1 MRTVLI
7 IVLYFFIVCSCNRE
21 LTNFR
26 SLLEVQLNP
35 TLYQV
40 LFLPRHIGHGISLIV
55 IISQLLLYIMISIF
69 IFTLIFHDML
79 IPYAKSINQ
88 VYTHIFLRERRQFSV
103 VAHVYLLFHRQPAD
117 ENHRRRNCRVHL

>member
-7 IVLYFFIVCSCNRE
+7 IVLYFVIVCLCNRE
-21 LTNFR
+21 LANFR

-35 TLYQV
+35 TVYQV

-88 VYTHIFLRERRQFSV
+88 VYTHICEHPGRSHHQNLHPRQ
-103 VAHVYLLFHRQPAD
+103 LLPPHRTGHDPEISPGSPQ
-117 ENHRRRNCRVHL
+117 N

>member
-21 LTNFR
+21 LANFR

-88 VYTHIFLRERRQFSV
+88 VYTHILKLHIV
-103 VAHVYLLFHRQPAD
+103 LGPVLCLLDMCIYHI
-117 ENHRRRNCRVHL
+117 VGTK